1 MKITKSQLKQIIKEE
16 LKSVLN
22 EVKIVK
28 QGFFKNT
35 NADDIEWEI
44 FDNGRICFETHHE
57 EDYSSTSLCV
67 PLDELKEILG
77 ASGVNSPDSMPSVDR
92 NAAAWD
98 FFKRADERSGEVPPE
113 VERRMK
119 NPFKG

>member
-16 LKSVLN
+16 LKSTLN

-35 NADDIEWEI
+35 NAGDIEWEI
-44 FDNGRICFETHHE
+44 FDNGRVCFETHHE
-57 EDYSSTSLCV
+57 EDYSSTSVCV

-77 ASGVNSPDSMPSVDR
+77 VSEASSPDSMPGVDR